1 MLLEL
6 HVANLGV
13 IGDSVL
19 SFRAGLTAVTGE
31 TGAGKTLLVDALD
44 LVLGGKPKRGLIP
57 EGQTA
62 VIEARFID
70 STGSEVTIA
79 RELPSDGRARAWI
92 NSQPTSLA
100 ALGEI
105 SRQLCDIY
113 GQHEH
118 QTLLTPGAFR
128 NALDTFGGIDTTAM
142 QLARRELRS
151 IDAEQI
157 DLGGDVDAVDRE
169 IALLSHQ
176 LSEIEGAELEDP
188 DEVDL
193 LLGEAKML
201 GSSVELTGTLGATL
215 DRLDSEGSSRDQIAR
230 LRHSLEEIG
239 VLPQLVTSLGEAEAI
254 LDETTHAIR
263 AALDGVD
270 TDPARLTIV
279 ETRLQLLHDLTRRY
293 GPTLNDVIARREE
306 FSVEIQRLKDG
317 QARRSSL
324 AARRAAAVDTLEA
337 HEREVE
343 RLRTQTAPT
352 MAGRLR
358 ERLATLALERAVVEI
373 EVDGPGGDRV
383 QLLFSA
389 NTGIAPAPVA
399 KVASGGELARLM
411 LAIRLTLP
419 GGPPVIVFDE
429 VDAGIGGATAVTLAE
444 ALADIARDRQVLVVT
459 HLAQVAARA
468 QHQVCVVK
476 EGSQRSVA
484 SAFTLST
491 DARVDEIARM
501 LSGDSSDAT
510 ARLHASELLERSR
523 SAPDPRRV
531 V

>member
-19 SFRAGLTAVTGE
+19 RFQAGLTAVTGE

-62 VIEARFID
+62 VIEARFVD
-70 STGSEVTIA
+70 SNGHEVAIA

-92 NSQPTSLA
+92 NSQPTSIA
-100 ALGEI
+100 ALGEV
-105 SRQLCDIY
+105 SNQLCDIY

-128 NALDTFGGIDTTAM
+128 NALDTFGGIDTTAL
-142 QLARRELRS
+142 QVARRDLRS
-151 IDAEQI
+151 IDAEQV

-169 IALLSHQ
+169 ISLLNHQ
-176 LSEIEGAELEDP
+176 LSEIEGAALEDP
-188 DEVDL
+188 DEIEIL
-193 LLGEAKML
+193 LDEARVL
-201 GSSVELTGTLGATL
+201 GSSVELTGVLGATL

-239 VLPQLVTSLGEAEAI
+239 VLPQLITSLGEAEAI
-254 LDETTHAIR
+254 LDETTHAVR
-263 AALDGVD
+263 AALEDVD
-270 TDPARLTIV
+270 IDPVRLTIV
-279 ETRLQLLHDLTRRY
+279 EARLQLLHDLTRRH
-293 GPTLNDVIARREE
+293 GPTLHDVIARHKEL
-306 FSVEIQRLKDG
+306 SVEIQRLKDG

-324 AARRAAAVDTLEA
+324 ATRRAAAVEA
-337 HEREVE
+337 LDAQEREVE
-343 RLRTQTAPT
+343 RLRTQAAPA
-352 MAGRLR
+352 MADRLKQ
-358 ERLATLALERAVVEI
+358 RLATLALERAVVEI
-373 EVDGPGGDRV
+373 EVGGPGGDRV
-383 QLLFSA
+383 ELLFSA
-389 NTGIAPAPVA
+389 NAGIAPAPVA

-429 VDAGIGGATAVTLAE
+429 VDAVIGGATAVTLAE

-468 QHQVCVVK
+468 QHQVSVVK

-484 SAFTLST
+484 SAFSLSN
-491 DARVDEIARM
+491 DERVNEIARM
-501 LSGDSSDAT
+501 LSGDSCDAT
-510 ARLHASELLERSR
+510 ARLHASELLERSQ